1 MIIAFGHRKQQG
13 KDTAVN
19 AILHHVFST
28 TSFDMK
34 PKRKVVA
41 RSFAEPLYNICFQL
55 IPEFSTKKFYDTLPY
70 EKERK
75 IERLG
80 MTPRQILIGV
90 GQTLKTVI
98 GPDCFAQGLIVNRD
112 LEEITLITDLRFPCE
127 VEAVRENGGICV
139 KVERPGLDVRGD
151 EVDDVLNDWDG
162 WDHVLTNDCDKA
174 TFERKAVKLFEEIVK
189 NGR

>member
-19 AILHHVFST
+19 AILKHVTST
-28 TSFDMK
+28 AVFDMK
-34 PKRKVVA
+34 PKRKVMA
-41 RSFAEPLYNICFQL
+41 RSFAEPLYSVCFDL
-55 IPEFSTKKFYDTLPY
+55 IPEFSTKKFYDNFPF

-98 GPDCFAQGLIVNRD
+98 GPDCFAQGLIVNRNP
-112 LEEITLITDLRFPCE
+112 EEITLITDLRFPCE
-127 VEAVRENGGICV
+127 VEAIRESNGICV
-139 KVERPGLDVRGD
+139 KVERPGLNIRGD

-162 WDHVLTNDCDKA
+162 WDHVLANDCDKA
-174 TFERKAVKLFEEIVK
+174 TFELKAVKLFEEIMK
-189 NGR
+189 T